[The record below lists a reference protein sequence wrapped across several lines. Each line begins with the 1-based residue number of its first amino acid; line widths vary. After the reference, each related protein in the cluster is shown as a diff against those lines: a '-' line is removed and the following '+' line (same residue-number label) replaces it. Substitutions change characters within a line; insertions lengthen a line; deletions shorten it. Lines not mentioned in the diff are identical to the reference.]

1 MRRGLPLFAV
11 PMALSFWAA
20 DVPQAWAKCWTVSGH
35 TFCDNR
41 EAAGARSGGGGG
53 GGSTSSAPAGPSP
66 EQIRRDRERQRLRA
80 KTWYSEEAMD
90 YVDRKDWDNAIR
102 SFEEALDRDPDD
114 PDLNEQ
120 LKRAKAEKEKL
131 RRPAVALPRPA
142 PDNNSRV
149 VDARGVPQPG
159 ADLLAKVPE
168 LQKSPEA
175 ERIRKGYQALLNRD
189 WQVAL
194 AWWQEALTLDPGN
207 AALRRSVDL
216 AKWMVDRQKEVRPG
230 AVTLFSSANAAMK
243 RGDFDGALQLL
254 ERLKTANPAMAAP
267 AERMAEEVRTRR
279 ASGRV
284 PQASDLEYLFP
295 SPYAAVIDAT
305 TKEDYSGAINLL
317 GQVKRTHPELART
330 TDVMISNVKLLAL
343 PVRLPE
349 PDDVKFLF
357 PERAY
362 AGPMS
367 GSGLELLADGYAKK
381 AQEVFSRVRLRM
393 VPKAAR

>member
-1 MRRGLPLFAV
+1 MKGPVRLLALLL
-11 PMALSFWAA
+11 ALSFWAA
-20 DVPQAWAKCWTVSGH
+20 DIPQAWAKCWTVSGH

-41 EAAGARSGGGGG
+41 EAAGKRGG
-53 GGSTSSAPAGPSP
+53 GGSGTTSTAPTGPSP
-66 EQIRRDRERQRLRA
+66 EQIRQDRERQRLRA

-114 PDLNEQ
+114 PELNAL
-120 LKRAKAEKEKL
+120 LKRAKAEKEKS
-131 RRPAVALPRPA
+131 RRPAVVVPQRPA
-142 PDNNSRV
+142 PDNDSRV
-149 VDARGVPQPG
+149 VDARGAPQAG

-189 WQVAL
+189 WQVTL
-194 AWWQEALTLDPGN
+194 AWWQEALSLDPGN
-207 AALRRSVDL
+207 AALKRSVEL

-230 AVTLFSSANAAMK
+230 AVTLFSAANAAAE
-243 RGDFDGALQLL
+243 RGDFDSALELL
-254 ERLKTANPAMAAP
+254 QQLKTSNPAMAAP

-284 PQASDLEYLFP
+284 PQMSDLEYLFP
-295 SPYAAVIDAT
+295 SPYAAAIAAT
-305 TKEDYSGAINLL
+305 TKADYAGAIDLL
-317 GQVKRTHPELART
+317 GQVKRTHPDLART
-330 TDVMISNVKLLAL
+330 TDAMISNVKLLAL
-343 PVRLPE
+343 PVQLPDPE
-349 PDDVKFLF
+349 DAKLLF

-367 GSGLELLADGYAKK
+367 GSGLELLADGYGKK
-381 AQEVFSRVRLRM
+381 AQQIFDRVKLAALPR
-393 VPKAAR
+393 KAR